1 MQFADMGRFSRKNR
15 GLLRRALNET
25 ISSGFLIGGPQVE
38 EFETEFA
45 EFTGTQFAV
54 GVGNGLDALRLSL
67 QALDI
72 RQGDEVIVPGFTFY
86 ASWLAVAQVGATLV
100 PVDVKLEDAT
110 IDPAQIEAAIT
121 KRTKAIIVVHL
132 YGNPAD
138 MNKIMPIA
146 EAAGLHVIEDAA
158 QAHGAHIDGKK
169 VGSFGTVGC
178 FSFYPTKNLGAFGD
192 AGAVTTS
199 NEQVCRK
206 IKSLRSYGTTV
217 DKFTFEALGTNSRLD
232 PFQARYLSLRLKRL
246 SKETAVR
253 VKIVEKYRH
262 ALPEHSGKIVGP
274 EDVTKSVWHLCVVL
288 SQKKDEM
295 QSHLTKHGIP
305 TDAHYPYWIGKQRN
319 LFSLISPAID
329 LEKTCPRS
337 RILAESVISLPVGPW
352 VMAHEVGRVSKVLRA
367 FDARK
372 SPINHSIN
380 LA

>member
-1 MQFADMGRFSRKNR
+1 MMQFANMGRFSRKNR

-38 EFETEFA
+38 KFEADFS

-86 ASWLAVAQVGATLV
+86 ATWLAVAQVGATLV

-110 IDPAQIEAAIT
+110 IDPVQIKAAIT

-138 MNKIMPIA
+138 MKKIMPIA
-146 EAAGLHVIEDAA
+146 KTMGLHVIEDAA
-158 QAHGAHIDGKK
+158 QAHGALIDGKK
-169 VGSFGTVGC
+169 VGSFGTIGC

-199 NEQVCRK
+199 SEQVCRK
-206 IKSLRSYGTTV
+206 LKSLRSYGTT
-217 DKFTFEALGTNSRLD
+217 DNKFTFEGLGANSRLD

-246 SKETAVR
+246 SKENAVR
-253 VKIVEKYRH
+253 VKTVEKYRD
-262 ALPEHSGKIVGP
+262 ALPKHSGKIVGP
-274 EDVTKSVWHLCVVL
+274 EDFTKSVWHLCVVL

-305 TDAHYPYWIGKQRN
+305 TDVHYPYWIGKQKN

-329 LEKTCPRS
+329 LERTCPRS
-337 RILAESVISLPVGPW
+337 KKLSENIISLPLGPW
-352 VMAHEVGRVSKVLRA
+352 VTTREVEKISEAL
-367 FDARK
+367 K
-372 SPINHSIN
+372 SLGSQNPR
-380 LA
+380 